1 MLKNKAFR
9 IAVLTSFLV
18 LIGVST
24 YVVASASNVRDS
36 MALFTEVMRRV
47 RDEYVDQVEL
57 DKMIE
62 GAIRG
67 MMDTLDPHSTFLS
80 KKQYDNLMV
89 STHGSFGGLGIEID
103 IRNDWLTVIAPI
115 EGTPAERM
123 GLRGGDKIVKIE
135 GESTRGITV
144 TDAVEKLRG
153 PKGTDV
159 TITIQRAGVDDLLD
173 YTITRDTIKIK
184 SVPFATLLDGNLGY
198 IRVAAFS
205 DETGDEL
212 RSALNDL
219 KGQGMEKL
227 IIDLRRNTG
236 GLLTQAIEVSE
247 QFLEEGQMV
256 VSTRGRRPQQNREYK
271 AGRRAAGGD
280 YPLVILVDHQS
291 ASASEIVAGAV
302 QDLDRGLVVGLTT
315 FGKGTVQSVMRLP
328 GDNALKLTTAKYY
341 TPSGRC
347 INKYEEPDDRTA
359 YILTD
364 ESEADS
370 TRQYLTASGRVVYGG
385 GGIIPDVKIERE
397 DMPEI
402 ASSVAREGLLFEYAV
417 GYVAERPEVPEDFAD
432 DPDFLDDFKD
442 FLDGK
447 EFEYTDEEFAEGEEY
462 VRIML
467 RSEIARKVWGN
478 DAAYLISIEG
488 DSQLQKT
495 INLVEQAGSLS
506 ELFASVH
513 ESSEIME

>member
-1 MLKNKAFR
+1 MLKNR
-9 IAVLTSFLV
+9 AVKIMLLASFLV
-18 LIGVST
+18 MIGVSSL
-24 YVVASASNVRDS
+24 VVARASNVRDS

-47 RDEYVDQVEL
+47 RDEYVDPVEI
-57 DKMIE
+57 DKMVE

-67 MMDTLDPHSTFLS
+67 MMRTLDPHSTFLS

-103 IRNDWLTVIAPI
+103 VRNDWLTVIAPI
-115 EGTPAERM
+115 EGTPAARK

-135 GESTRGITV
+135 GESTRGITIA
-144 TDAVEKLRG
+144 DAVEKLRG

-159 TITIQRAGVDDLLD
+159 TISIQRAGADDLLD

-205 DETGDEL
+205 DDTGDEL

-247 QFLEEGQMV
+247 QFLENGQMV

-347 INKYEEPDDRTA
+347 INKYEEANDRTA
-359 YILTD
+359 YVLTD

-370 TRQYLTASGRVVYGG
+370 TREYLTASGRVVYGG
-385 GGIIPDVKIERE
+385 GGIHPDVKITRE
-397 DMPEI
+397 DMPDI
-402 ASSVAREGLLFEYAV
+402 ASSVARAGLLFEYAV
-417 GYVAERPEVPEDFAD
+417 DYVADRPDIAKDFGD
-432 DPDFLDDFKD
+432 DPDFLADFKA
-442 FLDGK
+442 FLDEK
-447 EFEYTDEEFAEGEEY
+447 EFEYTDEEFDEGEDY
-462 VRIML
+462 VDIML

-488 DSQLQKT
+488 DSQLRKT
-495 INLVEQAGSLS
+495 IDLVNQAGTLS
-506 ELFASVH
+506 DLFASVDQF
-513 ESSEIME
+513 SETLE

>member
-1 MLKNKAFR
+1 
-9 IAVLTSFLV
+9 
-18 LIGVST
+18 
-24 YVVASASNVRDS
+24 
-36 MALFTEVMRRV
+36 
-47 RDEYVDQVEL
+47 
-57 DKMIE
+57 
-62 GAIRG
+62 
-67 MMDTLDPHSTFLS
+67 MMNTLDPHSSFLS
-80 KKQYDNLMV
+80 KKQYENLMV

-115 EGTPAERM
+115 EGTPAERK
-123 GLRGGDKIVKIE
+123 GIRGGDRIVQIE
-135 GESTRGITV
+135 GETTRGITV
-144 TDAVEKLRG
+144 TEAVEKLRG
-153 PKGTDV
+153 PKGSEV
-159 TITIQRAGVDDLLD
+159 TISIRRKGVEDLID
-173 YTITRDTIKIK
+173 YTIVRDTIKIK
-184 SVPFATLLDGNLGY
+184 SVPFATLLDNNLGY

-205 DETGDEL
+205 DETGEEL

-256 VSTRGRRPQQNREYK
+256 VSTKGRRPQQNREYK

-280 YPLVILVDHQS
+280 YPLVILVDNSS

-359 YILTD
+359 YVLTD

-370 TRQYLTASGRVVYGG
+370 TREYLTASGRVVYGG
-385 GGIIPDVKIERE
+385 GGIHPDVKITRE

-402 ASSVAREGLLFEYAV
+402 ASQVAREGLLFEYAV
-417 GYVAERPEVPEDFAD
+417 GYVAERPNLSRNFGD
-432 DPDFLDDFKD
+432 DPDFLEDFKD
-442 FLDGK
+442 FLEEK

-462 VRIML
+462 VDIML

-495 INLVEQAGSLS
+495 IDLVNQAGSLS
-506 ELFASVH
+506 ELFASVDDSAVMP
-513 ESSEIME
+513 E

>member
-1 MLKNKAFR
+1 MFRDRAFR
-9 IAVLTSFLV
+9 VLLLTALV
-18 LIGVST
+18 VVVGVSSLV
-24 YVVASASNVRDS
+24 VVARSNVRDS

-47 RDEYVDQVEL
+47 RDEYVDPVEL

-62 GAIRG
+62 GGIRG
-67 MMDTLDPHSTFLS
+67 MMGTLDPHSTFLS
-80 KKQYDNLMV
+80 KKQYENLMV

-103 IRNDWLTVIAPI
+103 VRNDWLTVIAPI
-115 EGTPAERM
+115 EGTPADNM
-123 GLRGGDKIVKIE
+123 GIRGGDKIVKIE

-144 TDAVEKLRG
+144 TEAVEKLRG

-159 TITIQRAGVDDLLD
+159 TISIQRKGVDELID
-173 YTITRDTIKIK
+173 YTITRDIIKIK
-184 SVPFATLLDGNLGY
+184 SVPFATLLDNNVGY

-205 DETGDEL
+205 DDTGAEL
-212 RSALNDL
+212 REALNDL
-219 KGQGMEKL
+219 KGKGMEKL

-247 QFLEEGQMV
+247 QFLREGQMI
-256 VSTRGRRPQQNREYK
+256 VSTKGRRPEQNREYK

-280 YPLVILVDHQS
+280 YPLVILVDGSS

-359 YILTD
+359 YVLTD
-364 ESEADS
+364 ASEADS
-370 TRQYLTASGRVVYGG
+370 TREYLTASGRVVYGG
-385 GGIIPDVKIERE
+385 GGIHPDIKITRE

-402 ASSVAREGLLFEYAV
+402 ASKVAREGLLFEYAV
-417 GYVAERPEVPEDFAD
+417 GYVAERPDVPKDFGS
-432 DPDFLDDFKD
+432 DPDFLEDFKE
-442 FLDGK
+442 FLDEK
-447 EFEYTDEEFAEGEEY
+447 DFEYTDDEFAEGEDY
-462 VRIML
+462 IDIML

-488 DSQLQKT
+488 DSQLRKT
-495 INLVEQAGSLS
+495 IDLVNRAGTLS
-506 ELFASVH
+506 DLFASVDTF
-513 ESSEIME
+513 SETTE